1 MKARAPP
8 PPSAPLP
15 APRHIFR
22 NSVPDGGGTSGTDA
36 KENMLRPTVDI
47 QLTLPQGYQT
57 SVTEDGSKALMDL
70 LVELCSRYHL
80 NPALHTLELLSA
92 EGHTLG
98 FKPNALLGS
107 LNVACVHIKE
117 KVWEEKV
124 VRRPAPKVPEKAR
137 PVKPVRAHATKTVR
151 LMVNYHG
158 SQKAVVRVN
167 PSVPLQALIP
177 VICDKCEFDPAHVL
191 LLKDSVSRHE
201 LPLDKSLTVLGIK
214 ELYVHDQSLV
224 LQPKMASAP
233 ALNYSDS
240 IRSSTTSLARGER
253 KGFLGIFQF
262 SRRKTKTESTS
273 MNMDDCDDKIILNTD
288 KQSNGL
294 STGVPSAEDR
304 PSTLGQS
311 LSVMNIPR
319 LSPKAE
325 AKKRRAPAQPG
336 APTPTMG
343 HTSFEGYQMSLGS
356 ESQQRKRKA
365 PAPPPTPA
373 SITPGPEDTSTS
385 AAPTPDCHTT
395 ETPTPAFR
403 TKVAQ
408 STTVSATT
416 VVTQTVK
423 PVPLKIAVQPP
434 PVCASTPTPSSPT
447 PSSSTTDSLAVQD
460 SSSELSHSLDDSDAD
475 LDQTGSHCSSL
486 TSSTV
491 SGSVRFQPTA
501 KSSSS
506 SMEESEKARSV
517 AAKLNQEV
525 TSASSSRSETE
536 SALNLKLDEVE
547 NNRHS
552 AMGTTDRPA
561 PPKPRRSPAREPPQ
575 LVLSPTPSSPPIE
588 PTESN
593 SRQSPME
600 AGEAAPQSW
609 LHSMRSSTVSGQKPE
624 TETPEEETMSLGSSS
639 GGSSLP
645 DQGYAASEGM
655 AEGEDSG
662 MVSSPSDTQPTSPDG
677 SLSLDGISRGGGER
691 LLGPVRDNS
700 SDSDEGC
707 ATWGSRHRHNDINPQ
722 AKSSRLKD
730 SYEDDPELTAQLHQT
745 LADFEADLADHID
758 IVSAKETPY
767 TMSTDSNE
775 VPVSVV
781 DMDVP
786 VTAIDEVLEDYERN
800 IEENEAKSLTRS
812 ESAGGKVPVFCH
824 QSSVEPQNKNNNAC
838 TAINSKNKSSTN
850 AKQPSQPEQH
860 QRSLEKKAIGDKKD
874 GNILE
879 TKIKEMGI
887 TDTNLMKEDKQ
898 RTTSAVK
905 SNIDMQKHS
914 KTTEIK
920 PDLVKSNT
928 ESFQEKKPVLPPT
941 SQRAVSTERDEEIH
955 RVYQNSSSSNT
966 SHGKITRNVTSRFG
980 MKTFTVV
987 PPKPSV
993 MHAATGEPTV
1003 KLTVGAIKIDDQGN
1017 MVKAGISRNKVGG
1030 ASELGIN
1037 CSEGSPLL
1045 GKAKAFWSS
1054 NERQEFAVPQSKG
1067 LIDKPKESTDGLKS
1081 TPSAVSEATL
1091 KTSNTEDLKTAQMSL
1106 NKPAERAEPKE
1117 MVKEEAK
1124 EPVKDVKVAKEYRVE
1139 VESKISVSKNIQ
1151 QPSNKPVLPPPI
1163 LPDLKRDLSFLKP
1176 SRRTSSQY
1184 VASAITKC
1192 SPTKPNSMP
1201 NVPDSSASLKT
1212 RTIGF
1217 QRSGRSIQVNPHQS
1231 SQSSLLDNKENES
1244 ATKSNPPCPKR
1255 SMSYPDS
1262 LTDFGEVRPDRG
1274 GFGSCFGSIKGSSN
1288 MLETETAKRKHIQ
1301 SSGPTQINMTA
1312 NNDRN
1317 NIEHIRPR
1325 SPSPTQSSPL
1335 HSSAKP
1341 PTAPKTISQGQTSNT
1356 RDMTKAATH
1365 LTPAVKPQPSIIV
1378 SDSGVTPGPPP
1389 VTVFGPVK
1397 KFRPVIC
1404 KSVDKETSLH
1414 SSLMEAIQTGGGR
1427 DRLKKITT
1435 SSPSSMKKASYVE
1448 EENEKSA
1455 LLAAIRAQSN
1465 SRRLRTTKSEAADE
1479 LEKFRKAASE
1489 EERSGG
1495 PPSSTSPPSLTCTP
1509 VFTPPPPPPP
1519 PAPVIAPPPPP
1530 PVLPQGKLSTVAHS
1544 SANGPMNPALARE
1557 AMLEAIRSG
1566 SAAERLKKVAMPTKT
1581 VQVNGRLG
1589 TIQATSSHSL
1599 SNKRGSLRHR
1609 NEE

>member
-1 MKARAPP
+1 MTESSKPPLGRRMKARAPP
-8 PPSAPLP
+8 PPSAPQP

-22 NSVPDGGGTSGTDA
+22 NTVPDGGGTSGMDA
-36 KENMLRPTVDI
+36 KENMLRPTVDL
-47 QLTLPQGYQT
+47 QLTLPQGYQI

-70 LVELCSRYHL
+70 LVEQCSRYHL
-80 NPALHTLELLSA
+80 NPALHTLELLSP

-107 LNVACVHIKE
+107 LNVACVLIKE
-117 KVWEEKV
+117 KVCEEKV
-124 VRRPAPKVPEKAR
+124 VRRPAPKVPEK
-137 PVKPVRAHATKTVR
+137 TVR
-151 LMVNYHG
+151 LMVIYHG

-167 PSVPLQALIP
+167 PLVPLQALIP

-191 LLKDSVSRHE
+191 LLKDSISRHE
-201 LPLDKSLTVLGIK
+201 LPLDKTLTELGIK

-240 IRSSTTSLARGER
+240 ICSSTTSLGRGEK
-253 KGFLGIFQF
+253 KGLLGIFQF
-262 SRRKTKTESTS
+262 SRRKSKTETTF
-273 MNMDDCDDKIILNTD
+273 MDMDDCDDKVIQNTD
-288 KQSNGL
+288 TQSNGI
-294 STGVPSAEDR
+294 STGVSSVEDR

-311 LSVMNIPR
+311 QSVMNIPR
-319 LSPKAE
+319 MSPKAE
-325 AKKRRAPAQPG
+325 VKKRRAPALPG

-343 HTSFEGYQMSLGS
+343 HTSFEGYQMGLGS

-373 SITPGPEDTSTS
+373 SITPEPDNTSTS
-385 AAPTPDCHTT
+385 GAPTPDSHAT

-408 STTVSATT
+408 STTISTTT

-423 PVPLKIAVQPP
+423 PVPLKTEIQPP
-434 PVCASTPTPSSPT
+434 PVCAATPVPSSPT
-447 PSSSTTDSLAVQD
+447 SSRSTTDSLAVQD
-460 SSSELSHSLDDSDAD
+460 SSSELSHSHSLDDIDAD
-475 LDQTGSHCSSL
+475 VDQTGSHCSSL

-491 SGSVRFQPTA
+491 SGSVRIQPTT

-506 SMEESEKARSV
+506 RMEESKKSSSM
-517 AAKLNQEV
+517 AAKSTQEA

-552 AMGTTDRPA
+552 AMA
-561 PPKPRRSPAREPPQ
+561 
-575 LVLSPTPSSPPIE
+575 
-588 PTESN
+588 
-593 SRQSPME
+593 
-600 AGEAAPQSW
+600 W
-609 LHSMRSSTVSGQKPE
+609 LHSMRSSTASGQKPE

-677 SLSLDGISRGGGER
+677 SLSLDGISGVGGER
-691 LLGPVRDNS
+691 LPGPVRDNS

-707 ATWGSRHRHNDINPQ
+707 ATWGSRHRHNDINPH
-722 AKSSRLKD
+722 AKSGRLKD
-730 SYEDDPELTAQLHQT
+730 SYEDDPVLTAQLHQT
-745 LADFEADLADHID
+745 LAGFEADLADHID

-767 TMSTDSNE
+767 TLSTDSNE

-800 IEENEAKSLTRS
+800 IEENEANSLTTT
-812 ESAGGKVPVFCH
+812 ESAGSKGLVFCH

-838 TAINSKNKSSTN
+838 TAADSKQRSSANT
-850 AKQPSQPEQH
+850 KQPSQPERH
-860 QRSLEKKAIGDKKD
+860 RKSWENKSIGDKKKE
-874 GNILE
+874 NILE
-879 TKIKEMGI
+879 TKIKVMSI
-887 TDTNLMKEDKQ
+887 TDTNSVKEDKQ
-898 RTTSAVK
+898 RTSAVK
-905 SNIDMQKHS
+905 SNVDMQKHS
-914 KTTEIK
+914 NSTVIK
-920 PDLVKSNT
+920 SDLVKSNAQ
-928 ESFQEKKPVLPPT
+928 SFQEKKPVLPPT
-941 SQRAVSTERDEEIH
+941 SQRSVSAERNEEMH
-955 RVYQNSSSSNT
+955 RVHQNSSSSNT
-966 SHGKITRNVTSRFG
+966 SHGKITPNITSRFG

-993 MHAATGEPTV
+993 MHAAPGEPTV

-1030 ASELGIN
+1030 SSESGMN

-1054 NERQEFAVPQSKG
+1054 NERQESAIPHSKG
-1067 LIDKPKESTDGLKS
+1067 LIDKAKENTDGLKS
-1081 TPSAVSEATL
+1081 TPTAVSEATL
-1091 KTSNTEDLKTAQMSL
+1091 KTSNTEAMMQTSL
-1106 NKPAERAEPKE
+1106 NKLAERAQPKE
-1117 MVKEEAK
+1117 MVQEEAK
-1124 EPVKDVKVAKEYRVE
+1124 EPVKDVKVAKEEWAE
-1139 VESKISVSKNIQ
+1139 VEGKIPVSKNIQ
-1151 QPSNKPVLPPPI
+1151 QPSNKPALPPPI

-1184 VASAITKC
+1184 VASAITKYTPKT
-1192 SPTKPNSMP
+1192 SATPNSIP
-1201 NVPDSSASLKT
+1201 NKPDSSASLKT
-1212 RTIGF
+1212 QTISF

-1231 SQSSLLDNKENES
+1231 SQSSLSDNKENES
-1244 ATKSNPPCPKR
+1244 ASKSNPPGPKR
-1255 SMSYPDS
+1255 SMSYPEYVSDS
-1262 LTDFGEVRPDRG
+1262 QRDFGEVRPDRG
-1274 GFGSCFGSIKGSSN
+1274 GFGSCAGSTERSSN
-1288 MLETETAKRKHIQ
+1288 TLETEKAKNMHIQ

-1312 NNDRN
+1312 NNDRDHFK
-1317 NIEHIRPR
+1317 HIRPR
-1325 SPSPTQSSPL
+1325 SPSPAKSSPL

-1341 PTAPKTISQGQTSNT
+1341 PTAPKTVSQGQTSNT
-1356 RDMTKAATH
+1356 RDMTKTATH
-1365 LTPAVKPQPSIIV
+1365 LTPDTKPEPSITV
-1378 SDSGVTPGPPP
+1378 SDSGVTSGPPP

-1397 KFRPVIC
+1397 KVRPVIC

-1414 SSLMEAIQTGGGR
+1414 SSLMEAIQTGRGR

-1435 SSPSSMKKASYVE
+1435 SGPSNMKKASYVE
-1448 EENEKSA
+1448 EENERSA

-1465 SRRLRTTKSEAADE
+1465 SGRLRMTKSEAADE
-1479 LEKFRKAASE
+1479 LEKFRKAACE
-1489 EERSGG
+1489 EERSAG

-1509 VFTPPPPPPP
+1509 VFTQPPPP
-1519 PAPVIAPPPPP
+1519 PAPMIAPPPPP
-1530 PVLPQGKLSTVAHS
+1530 PVLPPGKPSTVAHQT
-1544 SANGPMNPALARE
+1544 ANAPMNPALARE

-1566 SAAERLKKVAMPTKT
+1566 SAAVSLKKVAVPTKT

-1589 TIQATSSHSL
+1589 TIQASSSTL
-1599 SNKRGSLRHR
+1599 PQQ
-1609 NEE
+1609 